1 VTDCLFCRMAAGE
14 IPADVVLDT
23 ERVLA
28 FRDINPQAPTHVL
41 VIPKEHYVNVAAL
54 AAADAGLLGDVISA
68 AHAVARQEG
77 LIGTDADEP
86 GYRLVTNTG
95 PDAGQTVHHVHV
107 HLLGGRGMGWPP
119 WPAG

>member
-1 VTDCLFCRMAAGE
+1 VTDCLFCRIVAGE

-23 ERVLA
+23 DRVLA

-41 VIPKEHYVNVAAL
+41 VIPKEHHVNVAAL
-54 AAADAGLLGDVISA
+54 AAADPALLAEMVGA
-68 AHAVARQEG
+68 ANTVARKDG
-77 LIGTDADEP
+77 LITEDVDEP

-95 PDAGQTVHHVHV
+95 PDAGQTVFHVHV
-107 HLLGGRGMGWPP
+107 HLLGGRRMGWPP